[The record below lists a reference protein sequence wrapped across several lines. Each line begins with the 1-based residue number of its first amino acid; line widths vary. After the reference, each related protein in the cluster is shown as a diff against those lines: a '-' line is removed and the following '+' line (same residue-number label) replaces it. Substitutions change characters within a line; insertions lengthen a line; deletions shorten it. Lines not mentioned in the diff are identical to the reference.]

1 MNISILRHGTAE
13 DKAPGESDAQRR
25 LTKDGKR
32 ELKAVLRLARRAG
45 WVPDVIL
52 TSPLTRALETA
63 RIAET
68 ELECQVALETKA
80 LLPDVAPAQVWR
92 ELREHHGAKE
102 IMLVGHE
109 PQLSR
114 IAAFLLEAPLVID
127 FKKGALLR
135 IAVEDSHGPPR
146 GVLKSLLTPKLAGG
160 K

>member
-13 DKAPGESDAQRR
+13 NRALGKPDAERR
-25 LTKDGKR
+25 LTKDGRR
-32 ELKAVLRLARRAG
+32 ELKAVLQLARKAG
-45 WVPDVIL
+45 IAPDVIL

-63 RIAET
+63 RIAE
-68 ELECQVALETKA
+68 EEFQCQPAVETKS

-92 ELREHHGAKE
+92 ELREHRNAKE

-127 FKKGALLR
+127 LKKGALLR
-135 IAVEDSHGPPR
+135 IAVQDSQGPPR
-146 GVLKSLLTPKLAGG
+146 GVLRSLLTPKLAGG